1 MNKRRRCYAYQREPL
16 VRGAV
21 FIVGNAV
28 LNKLTKT
35 IKIGKTIILISINFI
50 RKTNRNLQ
58 FRKDFN
64 SCNYF
69 WILFFMM
76 HSKNSK
82 SLINQSRQFLYFQVI
97 QRSLSRLNQDLFFS
111 VFKTRR
117 ILKKFSRMI
126 LFIEM
131 TQYWFRNF
139 RT

>member
-1 MNKRRRCYAYQREPL
+1 MNKRRQCYAYQREPL

-35 IKIGKTIILISINFI
+35 IKIGKTIILIIINFI

-58 FRKDFN
+58 FKKDFN